1 MKARALGAL
10 VGVPA
15 MLSVLLVATP
25 AHAATTSVTSP
36 DGGALG
42 QVAVAASGQHYTLI
56 ANDKSCDARG
66 TVLHYRIT
74 GVWRTLSDSSCH
86 GGAVT
91 RGPIAAGHGLRIDI
105 YVCNTNTS
113 TGYRSCSSTKS
124 LTT

>member
-1 MKARALGAL
+1 MKARALGTL
-10 VGVPA
+10 VGVA
-15 MLSVLLVATP
+15 AVLSGLLVASP

-42 QVAVAASGQHYTLI
+42 QVAVAASGNYTLI

-66 TVLHYRIT
+66 TVLHYKIT

-105 YVCNTNTS
+105 YVCNTNTR
-113 TGYRSCSSTKS
+113 TGYKSCSSTKS